1 MKDAHEI
8 IDRLSP
14 EDALVVLRILARDDE
29 QIAARIAEIALA
41 HLSHVNWEE
50 VAYELYEELEFLEVE
65 EVWDRAGS
73 TREGYVEPSEAAE
86 EMVGEVVEPYL
97 EELKKLGALG
107 MNVEANQMCKGLLF
121 GLHRFGHESTSEFK
135 NWASDAPSGI
145 ACTVMEAWR
154 MGDPS
159 QADIAALKVFTED
172 ELRDWKAYL
181 LQI

>member
-1 MKDAHEI
+1 MKNSHEI

-14 EDALVVLRILARDDE
+14 EDALVVLRILASDDE
-29 QIAARIAEIALA
+29 QIAARIAEIALV
-41 HLSHVNWEE
+41 HLSHVKWEE
-50 VAYELYEELEFLEVE
+50 VAHELYEELEFLEVE

-107 MNVEANQMCKGLLF
+107 MSAEANQMCKGLLF
-121 GLHRFGHESTSEFK
+121 GLYRFGHKSTSEFK

-145 ACTVMEAWR
+145 AGTVVEVWS

-159 QADIAALKVFTED
+159 QADIAALRVFAED
-172 ELRDWKAYL
+172 ELRDWKANL
-181 LQI
+181 LRM